1 MVTRRPLE
9 LRLVHLDDPSKPINI
24 SSLIRQAAK
33 PYGIFEKEDREK
45 KYFTFQEIHNMIENV
60 TEKVC
65 GKNKA
70 IVDIPIVL
78 VIYSPH
84 CPDLTIIDLPGIT
97 RISIED

>member
-1 MVTRRPLE
+1 
-9 LRLVHLDDPSKPINI
+9 
-24 SSLIRQAAK
+24 
-33 PYGIFEKEDREK
+33 
-45 KYFTFQEIHNMIENV
+45 MIELL
-60 TEKVC
+60 TDKVC

-97 RISIED
+97 RISIEDQAQVGLSLAFQQSVCGSKKIGHRKAD

>member
-1 MVTRRPLE
+1 
-9 LRLVHLDDPSKPINI
+9 
-24 SSLIRQAAK
+24 
-33 PYGIFEKEDREK
+33 
-45 KYFTFQEIHNMIENV
+45 MIELL

-97 RISIED
+97 RISIEDQAQVGLSLDFQQSVSGSKKLGHRKAD